1 MDITVLTTFLSPFLP
16 FLLNLG
22 QKATEKATESAAG
35 KFGES
40 AWKKA
45 EGVWD
50 KLQPQVE
57 ATPNVQAAIAQVAA
71 KPDSEA
77 RQAVLREELAALFKG
92 QPELLTGIAQ
102 IMQDDNVDSVSRTQI
117 QQTISGGM
125 VFNIT
130 DTTIGN
136 LAGSGNIYAQ
146 EAIQQPEPIQARS
159 TEARSVKTILI
170 LSANPRGTNTL
181 RLAEEVRELQRGLE
195 RSRHRDDFKIEQ
207 RSALTAKDLRRALI
221 DCQPQIV
228 HFAGHGVGHGVSED
242 TPDARKLNAVGDI
255 HAEEGLVL
263 EDEAGQM
270 QLVSGEA
277 IAQLFSIFTDVI
289 ECVVLNACYSE
300 AQARAIRQYVPHV
313 VGMKRAIG
321 DQAAIEFSIG
331 FYDGLLGGRSLRDAY
346 LLGCNAIQM
355 AGIPE
360 DLTPKLLPV
369 SIHTP

>member
-1 MDITVLTTFLSPFLP
+1 MDIITVLTTFLSPFLP
-16 FLLNLG
+16 FLLDLG
-22 QKATEKATESAAG
+22 KKATEKATESAAG

-57 ATPNVQAAIAQVAA
+57 ATPDVKVAIEQVAA

-77 RQAVLREELAALFKG
+77 RQAVLREELAALFKA
-92 QPELLTGIAQ
+92 QPELLRTIAQ
-102 IMQDDNVDSVSRTQI
+102 IMQDDNGDSAPRTQI

-136 LAGSGNIYAQ
+136 LTGSGNIYAQ
-146 EAIQQPEPIQARS
+146 EVIQQPEPIHEQS

-207 RSALTAKDLRRALI
+207 RSALTAQDLRRALI
-221 DCQPQIV
+221 DCRPQVV
-228 HFAGHGVGHGVSED
+228 HFAGHGVGTMVSED
-242 TPDARKLNAVGDI
+242 APDARKLNTVGAVQT
-255 HAEEGLVL
+255 EEGLVL
-263 EDEAGQM
+263 EDEAGQV
-270 QLVSGEA
+270 QLVSGAA
-277 IAQLFSIFTDVI
+277 IAQLFSIFADVI

-300 AQARAIRQYVPHV
+300 VQAKAITRYIPHV
-313 VGMKRAIG
+313 VGMKQAIG
-321 DQAAIEFSIG
+321 DRAAIEFAIG
-331 FYDGLLGGRSLRDAY
+331 FYDGLLGGRSVKDSY
-346 LLGCNAIQM
+346 FLGCNAIKI

-360 DLTPKLLPV
+360 DLIPKLLP
-369 SIHTP
+369 SEI